1 MKFIRR
7 VCLFYGLCV
16 VMVACSN
23 NAQSPAPSVTIP
35 PAINNSST
43 QTSQTPEATPL
54 SLSASLLQKL
64 PKCDG
69 IQVLDDPIKFDW
81 PNIDERLQELTDAQW
96 GFYSCPGPREDVAT
110 FYRERMPKPPFNQ
123 IETNW
128 VERTEGSVGVYYNG
142 STTIWTYLWV
152 VPQQADSQ
160 QSYVIVAESLEPV
173 QGECRLDQPLFK
185 NDIAEWVTQ
194 WSLE

>member
-1 MKFIRR
+1 
-7 VCLFYGLCV
+7 
-16 VMVACSN
+16 MVACSN
-23 NAQSPAPSVTIP
+23 NPQLTEPSATIP
-35 PAINNSST
+35 PSINPATT
-43 QTSQTPEATPL
+43 QISQTPEPTPL

-69 IQVLDDPIKFDW
+69 IQVLNVPIKFDW

-96 GFYSCPGPREDVAT
+96 GYYTCPGPRADVAS
-110 FYRERMPKPPFNQ
+110 FYRELMPKPPFNQ

-152 VPQQADSQ
+152 IPQPETAQK
-160 QSYVIVAESLEPV
+160 SYVIVAESLEPV
-173 QGECRLDQPLFK
+173 QGECWFDPPPND
-185 NDIAEWVTQ
+185 NDIAEEVTQ

>member
-1 MKFIRR
+1 
-7 VCLFYGLCV
+7 LCV
-16 VMVACSN
+16 MMVACSN
-23 NAQSPAPSVTIP
+23 NTQPVEPSVMVP
-35 PAINNSST
+35 PSINTSST
-43 QTSQTPEATPL
+43 QTSTTPEATPL

-64 PKCDG
+64 PKCLG
-69 IQVLDDPIKFDW
+69 IQILDNPIKFDW

-96 GFYSCPGPREDVAT
+96 GYYSCPGPGEEVAMY
-110 FYRERMPKPPFNQ
+110 YREQMPKPPFNQ

-152 VPQQADSQ
+152 VSQSQDSR

-173 QGECRLDQPLFK
+173 QGECRLDLPLFN
-185 NDIAEWVTQ
+185 NDFAEWVTL

>member
-1 MKFIRR
+1 
-7 VCLFYGLCV
+7 
-16 VMVACSN
+16 MVACSN
-23 NAQSPAPSVTIP
+23 NTQSAEPTVTIP
-35 PAINNSST
+35 PAIDGSSS
-43 QTSQTPEATPL
+43 QTSQTLEASDL

-69 IQVLDDPIKFDW
+69 IQVLDNPIKFDW

-96 GFYSCPGPREDVAT
+96 GYYSCPGPGEEVAT
-110 FYRERMPKPPFNQ
+110 YYRERMPKPPFNQ

-152 VPQQADSQ
+152 VPQSQDTQ

-173 QGECRLDQPLFK
+173 QGECRLDQPLFD
-185 NDIAEWVTQ
+185 NYSAEWVTL
-194 WSLE
+194 WSFE

>member
-1 MKFIRR
+1 MKLIGC
-7 VCLFYGLCV
+7 VCLFCGLCA

-23 NAQSPAPSVTIP
+23 RAQPTEPSSTVP
-35 PAINNSST
+35 SSINTSST

-69 IQVLDDPIKFDW
+69 IQILDDPIKFDW

-96 GFYSCPGPREDVAT
+96 GYYSCPGSTDEVAP

-152 VPQQADSQ
+152 VPQPEDSQ
-160 QSYVIVAESLEPV
+160 KSYVIVAESLEPV

>member
-1 MKFIRR
+1 MKFCKW
-7 VCLFYGLCV
+7 VCLVCGLCL

-23 NAQSPAPSVTIP
+23 NVQLTESSATIP
-35 PAINNSST
+35 TAVNPATT
-43 QTSQTPEATPL
+43 QISQTPEPTPL

-69 IQVLDDPIKFDW
+69 IQVLDVPIKFDW

-96 GFYSCPGPREDVAT
+96 GYYTCPGPRADVAS
-110 FYRERMPKPPFNQ
+110 FYRELMPKPPFNQ

-152 VPQQADSQ
+152 IPQPETAQK
-160 QSYVIVAESLEPV
+160 SYVIVAESLEPV
-173 QGECRLDQPLFK
+173 QGECWFDPPPND
-185 NDIAEWVTQ
+185 NDIAEEVTQ